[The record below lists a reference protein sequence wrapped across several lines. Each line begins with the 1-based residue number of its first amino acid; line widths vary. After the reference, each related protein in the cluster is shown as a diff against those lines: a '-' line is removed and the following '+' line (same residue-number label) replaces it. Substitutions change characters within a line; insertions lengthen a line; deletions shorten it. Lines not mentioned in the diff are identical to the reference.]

1 LADEDILSDDLLRQL
16 MSVGETDILVGI
28 HTHNN
33 AKTVGRV
40 VQAIRE
46 GLLKFFPRERVA
58 ILNVDGGS
66 QDGTTDLVRAAA
78 ISDVRDATPFY
89 ALRTLHCISSQYDN
103 VPTAGKAMHIVVA
116 ASDLLR
122 VKACAIVA
130 PESFEIQPDWMN
142 RLVRPI
148 YREHYDFVAPVYG
161 RQRFEGMLVT
171 NLMYPMT
178 RAVYGKPIRE
188 PRPGEF
194 AFSDRLASQLIGHE
208 LWNQDA
214 GRLGPEVCFTVSA
227 LADDARI
234 FQTFLGPKGHVDH
247 QPADLVSALRQTVA
261 PLFWSMEATY
271 DWWNT
276 IGVLQTLPSDGPEF
290 EVGMDPVQVDLTRL
304 HQMFASGVVDLQ
316 DVLKSILS
324 ASTLAQL
331 QAAAASGENNSQY
344 TDELWVKVVYE
355 FAASYHRSVI
365 NRDHI
370 IQALAPLYRGRTY
383 AFLTENMKASKEEL
397 QTHIEALCQAFER
410 QKPYLL
416 ELWTAQE
423 RGS

>member
-1 LADEDILSDDLLRQL
+1 MADEDILSDDLLRQL
-16 MSVGETDILVGI
+16 MSVGETDILVGV

-33 AKTVGRV
+33 AKSVGRV
-40 VQAIRE
+40 VQVIRE

-58 ILNVDGGS
+58 ILNVDAGS
-66 QDGTTDLVRAAA
+66 QDGTTELVRAAA
-78 ISDVRDATPFY
+78 ISDVGDATPFY

-103 VPTAGKAMHIVVA
+103 VPSAGKAMHIVLA
-116 ASDLLR
+116 AADLLR
-122 VKACAIVA
+122 VKGCAIVA
-130 PESFEIQPDWMN
+130 PESSGIQPDWMN
-142 RLVRPI
+142 RLLRPI
-148 YREHYDFVAPVYG
+148 YREQYDFVAPVYS
-161 RQRFEGMLVT
+161 RPRFDGMLVT

-194 AFSDRLASQLIGHE
+194 AFSDRLVSDLVGHE

-214 GRLGPEVCFTVSA
+214 GRLGPEVCFTASA

-234 FQTFLGPKGHVDH
+234 FQTFLGPKGNVDH
-247 QPADLVSALRQTVA
+247 QPADLVLALRQTVA
-261 PLFWSMEATY
+261 PLFWSMEATF

-276 IGVLQTLPSDGPEF
+276 IGVLQALASDGPDYEIS
-290 EVGMDPVQVDLTRL
+290 MDPVHVDLTRL
-304 HQMFASGVVDLQ
+304 RQMFASGVTDLQ
-316 DVLKSILS
+316 DVLRSIVS

-331 QAAAASGENNSQY
+331 QSAAADDGNNFQY

-370 IQALAPLYRGRTY
+370 IQALAPLYRGRAY
-383 AFLTENMKASKEEL
+383 AFLTENQEASKEDLAE
-397 QTHIEALCQAFER
+397 HIEALCQSFER

>member
-1 LADEDILSDDLLRQL
+1 LAEEDILSDDLLRQL
-16 MSVGETDILVGI
+16 MSVGETDILVGV

-33 AKTVGRV
+33 AKSVGRV
-40 VQAIRE
+40 VQVIRE

-58 ILNVDGGS
+58 ILNVDAGS
-66 QDGTTDLVRAAA
+66 QDGTTELVRAAA
-78 ISDVRDATPFY
+78 ISDVGDATPFY

-103 VPTAGKAMHIVVA
+103 VPSAGKAMHIVLA
-116 ASDLLR
+116 AADLLR
-122 VKACAIVA
+122 VKGCAIVA
-130 PESFEIQPDWMN
+130 PESSGIQPDWMN
-142 RLVRPI
+142 RLLRPI
-148 YREHYDFVAPVYG
+148 YREQYDFVAPVYS
-161 RQRFEGMLVT
+161 RPRFDGMLVT

-194 AFSDRLASQLIGHE
+194 AFSDRLVSDLVGHE

-214 GRLGPEVCFTVSA
+214 GRLGPEVCFTASA

-234 FQTFLGPKGHVDH
+234 FQTFLGPKGNVDH
-247 QPADLVSALRQTVA
+247 QPADLVLALRQTVA
-261 PLFWSMEATY
+261 PLFWSMEATF

-276 IGVLQTLPSDGPEF
+276 IGVLQALASDGPDYEIS
-290 EVGMDPVQVDLTRL
+290 MDPVHVDLTRL
-304 HQMFASGVVDLQ
+304 RQMFASGVTDLQ
-316 DVLKSILS
+316 DVLRSIVS

-331 QAAAASGENNSQY
+331 QSAAADDGNNFQY

-370 IQALAPLYRGRTY
+370 IQALAPLYRGRAY
-383 AFLTENMKASKEEL
+383 AFLTENLKASKDEL
-397 QTHIEALCQAFER
+397 AMHIETLCQTFER